1 VSLDTLERVR
11 SGRGPL
17 ERCTGDPESFLAND
31 WGKQAAV
38 RRGGP
43 LPATPASATPAS
55 ATPASAT
62 PASATL
68 APTGFEDLLSLDD
81 VDRFLTTAALR
92 TPFFRLV
99 KAGAQIPESAYTRS
113 GRTGSREVTGIANPA
128 RVAALFEDGATIV
141 LQGLHRWSD
150 PVARFCR
157 DLELELGHPCQVNAY
172 ITPPGAQGLDLHED
186 GHDVFVLQAFGRKH
200 WEVHAA
206 PAEAERDPLDV
217 EVTSGDTIYMP
228 AGTPH
233 AARAQ
238 DVLSGHLTVGI
249 HVTPWREVL
258 TGVVGR
264 MTADMDDPVAAGWT
278 EDVDGFA
285 DELRGRLAAL
295 ASALGEV
302 DVRTSAG
309 ERRERFLSNRA
320 QLARGTIAERAV
332 PIVVDDDT
340 VVARRPG
347 AMCEIALRGDRLVVL
362 LGDRRLEMPAWVE
375 RAMRLLADLD
385 EDGELVVRALD
396 VGLSDPAS
404 RSVLVRRLVRE
415 GLLTIRDGR

>member
-11 SGRGPL
+11 AGRGPL

-31 WGKQAAV
+31 WGKRAAV

-43 LPATPASATPAS
+43 SPTP
-55 ATPASAT
+55 
-62 PASATL
+62 L
-68 APTGFEDLLSLDD
+68 APTTLPPTTLAQAGFEDLLSLDD

-99 KAGAQIPESAYTRS
+99 KAGDQIHESAYTRL
-113 GRTGSREVTGIANPA
+113 GRSGSREVTGIANPA

-172 ITPPGAQGLDLHED
+172 ITPPGAQGLDLHQD
-186 GHDVFVLQAFGRKH
+186 AHDVFVLQAFGRKH

-206 PAEAERDPLDV
+206 PEEAERDPLDV

-233 AARAQ
+233 SARAQ

-264 MTADMDDPVAAGWT
+264 MTAQMDDPVAAGWT
-278 EDVDGFA
+278 DDVEGFA

-302 DVRTSAG
+302 DVRTEAG

-320 QLARGTIAERAV
+320 QLARGTIAERAA

-347 AMCEIALRGDRLVVL
+347 AVCEVALRTDRLMVL
-362 LGDRRLEMPAWVE
+362 LGDRRLEMPAWAE
-375 RAMRLLADLD
+375 PAMRRLAHLD
-385 EDGELVVRALD
+385 EDGELVVRDLTTS
-396 VGLSDPAS
+396 LSDPAS
-404 RSVLVRRLVRE
+404 RAVLVRRLIRE

>member
-1 VSLDTLERVR
+1 MSLDTLERVR

-17 ERCTGDPESFLAND
+17 ERCTGDPRSFLAND
-31 WGKQAAV
+31 WGKRAAV

-43 LPATPASATPAS
+43 STTTLAAT
-55 ATPASAT
+55 
-62 PASATL
+62 TL
-68 APTGFEDLLSLDD
+68 APAGFEDLLSLDD
-81 VDRFLTTAALR
+81 VDRFLTTTALR

-99 KAGAQIPESAYTRS
+99 KAGDQIPESAYTRS

-157 DLELELGHPCQVNAY
+157 DLEIELGHPSQINAY
-172 ITPPGAQGLDLHED
+172 ITPPGAQGLHLHED
-186 GHDVFVLQAFGRKH
+186 AHDVFVLQAFGRKH

-206 PAEAERDPLDV
+206 PSEGERGPLDV
-217 EVTSGDTIYMP
+217 EVASGDTIYMP

-264 MTADMDDPVAAGWT
+264 MNAGIDDPLAAGWT
-278 EDVDGFA
+278 DDLEGFA
-285 DELRGRLAAL
+285 GELRGRLAAL

-302 DVRTSAG
+302 DVRTEAG

-320 QLARGTIAERAV
+320 QLARGTIADRAA
-332 PIVVDDDT
+332 PIAVDDAT
-340 VVARRPG
+340 AVARRPG
-347 AMCEIALRGDRLVVL
+347 AICEVAPRTDRLVVL

-375 RAMRLLADLD
+375 GAMRHIADLGEED
-385 EDGELVVRALD
+385 ELNVGDLAPALPD
-396 VGLSDPAS
+396 AAS
-404 RSVLVRRLVRE
+404 RAVLVRRLIRE